1 MNDLLWI
8 HSDLNW
14 IINLP
19 NKLIL

>member
-14 IINLP
+14 IISLP